1 MHGASARADA
11 GQEHGRRGRLGLP
24 NGQLRPD
31 HGVYHMREAGMKMRN
46 HNRWFRPRNRKRRSL
61 ILFIPVR
68 VEPIQ
73 ENELEHTDIFTE
85 ISNFVE
91 SFCITFSILLLI
103 TCFIIISI
111 CIIYAILEKIVL
123 LD

>member
-1 MHGASARADA
+1 
-11 GQEHGRRGRLGLP
+11 
-24 NGQLRPD
+24 
-31 HGVYHMREAGMKMRN
+31 MRN